1 MALPQLVLKKR
12 EDRRI
17 RAGHLWVFS
26 NEVARHPQAGAG
38 ALVEVLDSQG
48 KSLGSGLYHPNSLIS
63 ARLLGGVI
71 EALDPDFF
79 RERIGAAARLRENL
93 FPGEECYR
101 LIHGES
107 DFLPGLLVDRFG
119 DHLVLQTL
127 TAGMEARLE
136 LICNALEELLGPAA
150 ILERNDNRL
159 RAYEDLPFRN
169 GVLRGTEAGP
179 LLLRESGIFYRID
192 LLRGQKTGFFLDQK
206 VNRQAVAAYC
216 RGRSVLDCFCNVGGF
231 ALQAA
236 KAGAVKVR
244 AIDASQAAVTQAREN
259 AVLNGLE
266 GVEFIQSDVFD
277 FLDLERSARTHWDVV
292 ILDPPSF
299 TRSKKNVASA
309 KQGYQKLNEKAIQL
323 IEPEGILA
331 TASCS
336 FHIFEEVFEEIV
348 QEAALRAGR
357 TLQLLE
363 WRRQSP
369 DHPVLPAMP
378 ETKYLKLGIYRVL

>member
-369 DHPVLPAMP
+369 DHPVLPVMP

>member
-79 RERIGAAARLRENL
+79 RERIGAAARLRQNL